1 MRNNIDYKHR
11 RRRNC
16 DAINAKMY
24 NSHAKDKNQH
34 APAFDITR

>member
-16 DAINAKMY
+16 DATNAKMY
-24 NSHAKDKNQH
+24 NSHAKNKH